1 MDDSLGELLDGFDPE
16 VQRLALSLRAR
27 VRDLVPDAQ
36 EKVVGGYKSINY
48 GFGRGMRDQFAA
60 IVLHKE
66 HVNLQFPRGV
76 DLPDPRG
83 LLEGTGKAMRHVK
96 IWTDET
102 VRTEEVKELVESAT
116 AMARP

>member
-1 MDDSLGELLDGFDPE
+1 MDDSLRELLDGFDPE

-36 EKVVGGYKSINY
+36 EKVIGGYKSINY

-66 HVNLQFPRGV
+66 HVNLQFHRGV

-96 IWTDET
+96 IRTDET
-102 VRTEEVKELVESAT
+102 VRTEEVKELVESA
-116 AMARP
+116 AALARP